1 MLDKKVI
8 RKSLIIVLI
17 ILLILI
23 GITFIRRTFSRYE
36 STGESS
42 AGTDM
47 ALWVVNEGFTSEDI
61 YIGEIMPIPRKTSDS
76 FESDIL
82 NVING
87 TMTLES
93 LLGDES
99 TIGTYEDYIKKIS
112 FSIQNYNEGGTN
124 PLVASVPLRYEIK
137 LTTTTNMP
145 LEYRLYQYNDDNN
158 LLKNTPCVVSDE
170 IITDTDRTCYREI
183 KATPS
188 NSNGNDFFLD
198 NMTEGNNKEK
208 DQFLLLAWLPDQD
221 NDKLSADENYVFAD
235 LVEYLNVE
243 IKAEQITSADE
254 E

>member
-23 GITFIRRTFSRYE
+23 GITFIRRAFSRYE

-93 LLGDES
+93 LLGNES
-99 TIGTYEDYIKKIS
+99 TTGTYEDYIKKIS
-112 FSIQNYNEGGTN
+112 FSIQNYNTDEN

-170 IITDTDRTCYREI
+170 IITDTDGTCYREI

-208 DQFLLLAWLPDQD
+208 DQFLLIAWLPDQD
-221 NDKLSADENYVFAD
+221 NDKLSSDENYVFAD
-235 LVEYLNVE
+235 LVEYLKVE